1 MYTCCISLSY
11 SVVQTFQRTPSPS
24 IPSVVSPPRNL
35 LLRRPFLPR
44 EHVPARRNCPPRHR
58 LRLLRAIT
66 PIRQRKPYGAADLA
80 ALAVVAARIANAT
93 AAGTESRIKCM
104 IESELNPS
112 KRDRLGV
119 CDEVYSDAIDRIGD
133 AVRSIEAGLYSDA
146 VTFLSAAL
154 DASENCE
161 DSFREGAEEDGSA
174 AAPPSP
180 LEREDGEYERLAE
193 MALAITA
200 WLVFVL

>member
-1 MYTCCISLSY
+1 MKPFNVLPLPLFLLS
-11 SVVQTFQRTPSPS
+11 S
-24 IPSVVSPPRNL
+24 L
-35 LLRRPFLPR
+35 LLAISSSADLSFLENTCRR
-44 EHVPARRNCPPRHR
+44 VATASPAIGYDFCVRS
-58 LRLLRAIT
+58 LRSDKESLA
-66 PIRQRKPYGAADLA
+66 AADLA
-80 ALAVVAARIANAT
+80 ALAVVAARIANAA

-119 CDEVYSDAIDRIGD
+119 CDEVYSDAIDRIRD

-161 DSFREGAEEDGSA
+161 DAFGEGAEDDGSA

-193 MALAITA
+193 IALAITA
-200 WLVFVL
+200 WLV